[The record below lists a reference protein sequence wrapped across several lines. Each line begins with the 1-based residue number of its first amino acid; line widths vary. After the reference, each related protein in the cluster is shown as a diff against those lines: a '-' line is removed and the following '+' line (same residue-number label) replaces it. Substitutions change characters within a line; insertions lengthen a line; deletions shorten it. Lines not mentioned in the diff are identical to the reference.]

1 MTTTLRPAL
10 ALSALILLA
19 GCVTDSSPPPADA
32 SMPPPNVA
40 QADPPPP
47 PPGRGAAAQPA
58 TPRDGIQRT
67 DIRVGTGPE
76 ARSGQRVRVHYTGKL
91 TNGTTFDSS
100 VGKQPFSFNLGAG
113 EVIRGWDLGVAGMK
127 VGGRRRLTIPPE
139 LAYGARGA
147 PPQIPP
153 NSTLVFEVD
162 LLGVE

>member
-1 MTTTLRPAL
+1 MKTILRPTLAL
-10 ALSALILLA
+10 ALLA
-19 GCVTDSSPPPADA
+19 GCVTDSSPPPSDA

-40 QADPPPP
+40 QADPPPAP
-47 PPGRGAAAQPA
+47 PPGRSGAAQPA
-58 TPRDGIQRT
+58 APRDGVVRN
-67 DIRVGTGPE
+67 DIKVGTGPE

-113 EVIRGWDLGVAGMK
+113 EVIKGWDLGVAGMK
-127 VGGRRRLTIPPE
+127 VGGRRKLTIPPE
-139 LAYGARGA
+139 LGYGSRGA

-153 NSTLVFEVD
+153 NATLVFEVD